1 MAHIIIKNH
10 EIVSN
15 DIGNNITLKDNKL
28 TIPKNTQIKDAIK
41 ISLINDS
48 GEQLK
53 FVVEENSDVNILLEV
68 VDESKGESS
77 YNIDFE
83 TKANTNVKYLLIAN
97 LESENAN
104 INHDFKIGRDSNTH
118 IMAGLVSEV
127 LTAKLNVEIIGQGA
141 NVNIRAIALSNDN
154 HDQKID
160 VYMHHRAP
168 HTNGDMTCIG
178 IAGGNGKVI
187 LNGIEKIDNGMKH
200 CNVYQTLRGIITSD
214 DSRIEVNP
222 ILLIE
227 EYDLYGAGHA
237 ATVGKLDQEALY
249 YLMSRGLTKRDSEKL
264 IINGFVK
271 PLLDEIED
279 EELNAK
285 FSELVNKRIW
295 LIWMK

>member
-1 MAHIIIKNH
+1 MAQIIIKDH
-10 EIVSN
+10 KIISN
-15 DIGNNITLKDNKL
+15 DVLENITFKNNQL
-28 TIPKNTQIKDAIK
+28 TIPKNTQIAEAIK
-41 ISLINDS
+41 VSLINDS

-53 FVVEENSDVNILLEV
+53 FIVEENSDVKILLEV
-68 VDESKGESS
+68 IDENKGESL

-83 TKANTNVKYLLIAN
+83 TRDNTNVKYLLVAN
-97 LESENAN
+97 LESKNAI
-104 INHDFKIGRDSNTH
+104 INHEFKIGRDSNTH

-127 LTAKLNVEIIGQGA
+127 LTAKLNVEILGAGA
-141 NVNIRAIALSNDN
+141 NVNIRAIALSSEN

-160 VYMHHRAP
+160 VYMNHRAP
-168 HTNGDMTCIG
+168 YTNGDMTCIG
-178 IAGGNGKVI
+178 IAGGSGRVV

-214 DSRIEVNP
+214 DAIVEVNP

-237 ATVGKLDQEALY
+237 ATVGKLDEEALY
-249 YLMSRGLTKRDSEKL
+249 YLMSRGLSKRASEKL

-279 EELNAK
+279 EELKTK
-285 FSELVNKRIW
+285 FTELVNQRI
-295 LIWMK
+295 